1 MDGIET
7 REDKHMQ
14 YDNDAKQM
22 KYEVLKK
29 VAEYSFEGTLEEHT
43 EEIPYTIIPG
53 PQPSYR
59 CCIYREREI
68 IRERLIS
75 AQGKNL
81 PGQPDLGIV
90 GVLPAACEGCPIS
103 RFTVTD
109 NCQKCLAKKCQAACP
124 FGAISI
130 TGRGAYIDP
139 SKCKEC
145 GRCAAACPYN
155 AISDTMRPC
164 IRACPVGAISKDEYS
179 RAVIDYSKCI
189 SCGAC
194 VAGCPFG
201 AITDRSS
208 VVDIISSIRNGET
221 VIATFA
227 PAIEGHFGSANVGML
242 KKAIRKLGFKDV
254 IEVSLGADA
263 TAWHE
268 AQELK
273 EAIELNQKMT
283 TSCCPAFVDMIEKHF
298 PRLLPNVSHTGSP
311 MTLVSRYIR
320 SKYPGAKVVFIGPC
334 IAKKLEV
341 KRVEDTA
348 DYAMT
353 FEELAAMFDA
363 QHIHVNDP
371 ADNEQD
377 GSRPAKNFAQSG
389 GVAAAV
395 AQVLDEE
402 GYDKPFTCVK
412 CNGAKE
418 CKKYLMIL
426 NAGKLPETILEG
438 MACEGGCIAGPGGV
452 EVLQKLVKT
461 RAKLLAEADSRG
473 VVENVQSLHD
483 FSGISMTAHRK
494 PL

>member
-1 MDGIET
+1 M
-7 REDKHMQ
+7 MQ

-22 KYEVLKK
+22 KYEVLKL
-29 VAEYSFEGTLEEHT
+29 VAKYTFEGTLNEHL
-43 EEIPYTIIPG
+43 EDIPYDIIPG

-59 CCIYREREI
+59 CCVYREREI
-68 IRERLIS
+68 IRERLSS

-81 PGQPDLGIV
+81 PGQEDSGIV

-139 SKCKEC
+139 NKCKEC

-164 IRACPVGAISKDEYS
+164 MRACPVGAISKDEYS

-208 VVDIISSIRNGET
+208 IVDVINAIRNGEK

-227 PAIEGHFGSANVGML
+227 PAIEGHFGMANVGML
-242 KKAIRKLGFKDV
+242 KSAIRKLGFQDV

-273 EAIELNQKMT
+273 EAVENNQKMT
-283 TSCCPAFVDMIEKHF
+283 TSCCPAFVEMIEKHF
-298 PRLLPNVSHTGSP
+298 PRLIPNISHTGSP

-320 SKYPGAKVVFIGPC
+320 ANYEGAKVVFIGPC

-348 DYAMT
+348 DYAIT

-363 QHIHVNDP
+363 QGINVMDP
-371 ADNEQD
+371 AEKEQD
-377 GSRPAKNFAQSG
+377 GSQPGKNFAQSG

-395 AQVLDEE
+395 SRVLDEE
-402 GYDKPFTCVK
+402 GFEKPFSAVK

-418 CKKYLMIL
+418 CKKFLMIM

-438 MACEGGCIAGPGGV
+438 MACEGGCVAGPGGV
-452 EVLQKLVKT
+452 ETLQKLLKMRT
-461 RAKLLAEADSRG
+461 KLLAEADNRG
-473 VVENVQSLHD
+473 ITENVNSLHD
-483 FSGISMTAHRK
+483 FSGISMTAPRK
-494 PL
+494 QL